1 MKQSGGI
8 TKRKKLRNFLPRSEL
23 ARVRRFGSGTKG
35 LQDAGNQSERDAHS
49 TTSNN
54 NLYPCYSI
62 SDSGSVSSIS
72 TAPSMLH
79 PTIHST
85 SMKKLHFSS
94 SRSVSSQNSAKHLAL
109 EALERESQLSIFSSA
124 DAEDYLPDLTAGKK
138 LGSAKLNSDIRKV
151 LDLSLES
158 TSMNPAELRR
168 SESPLPDVYVF
179 RRLIGTELHDIS
191 SDSSA
196 EKSKESFNSQV
207 DKLLDSYSTQTDLV
221 QNGTFIK
228 NKTSVSSNSKGKTS
242 VSSNSKGKTSVSSNS
257 KGKNSVSSNSKSSQ
271 EEKEQGKDKVMLK
284 ILLLSPS
291 IHLFEV
297 ISVKCPSKTTIQN
310 IIQDIVPAKVI
321 EIYFCLQ

>member
-1 MKQSGGI
+1 M
-8 TKRKKLRNFLPRSEL
+8 KLRNFLPRSEL

-35 LQDAGNQSERDAHS
+35 LRDVGNQSERDANS
-49 TTSNN
+49 TTSNK
-54 NLYPCYSI
+54 NLYPCYSM

-79 PTIHST
+79 APTIHSS

-138 LGSAKLNSDIRKV
+138 LGSATLNNDIRKV

-158 TSMNPAELRR
+158 TAMNPAELRR

-179 RRLIGTELHDIS
+179 RRLIGSELHYIS

-196 EKSKESFNSQV
+196 EKTKESFNSQV
-207 DKLLDSYSTQTDLV
+207 DKLLKIYSTQTDLV
-221 QNGTFIK
+221 QNGTSMK
-228 NKTSVSSNSKGKTS
+228 NKTSSIQQKPFKKLNILKGS
-242 VSSNSKGKTSVSSNS
+242 
-257 KGKNSVSSNSKSSQ
+257 
-271 EEKEQGKDKVMLK
+271 
-284 ILLLSPS
+284 
-291 IHLFEV
+291 
-297 ISVKCPSKTTIQN
+297 
-310 IIQDIVPAKVI
+310 
-321 EIYFCLQ
+321 

>member
-1 MKQSGGI
+1 MKQSGGNP
-8 TKRKKLRNFLPRSEL
+8 KGKKLRNFLPRIEL

-35 LQDAGNQSERDAHS
+35 
-49 TTSNN
+49 NN
-54 NLYPCYSI
+54 NFYPCYSV

-79 PTIHST
+79 PTIPSS

-138 LGSAKLNSDIRKV
+138 LGSATLNNDIRKV

-158 TSMNPAELRR
+158 TVMNPAELRR

-179 RRLIGTELHDIS
+179 RRLIGSELHYIS

-196 EKSKESFNSQV
+196 EKTKESFNSQV
-207 DKLLDSYSTQTDLV
+207 DKLLESYSTQTDLV
-221 QNGTFIK
+221 QNGTSMK

-242 VSSNSKGKTSVSSNS
+242 MP
-257 KGKNSVSSNSKSSQ
+257 Q
-271 EEKEQGKDKVMLK
+271 IKVLSFTLFFFHLYIYIYMLK
-284 ILLLSPS
+284 QVHSA
-291 IHLFEV
+291 
-297 ISVKCPSKTTIQN
+297 KT
-310 IIQDIVPAKVI
+310 V
-321 EIYFCLQ
+321 